1 MPAINFISTLEMQ
14 KTRVT
19 QKTKNWAN
27 ATSICNAP
35 LKTAMFWK
43 KNKYKTQ
50 FTISTP
56 IIKMLKKR
64 SNTNNNLSCKQHRT
78 HILDLSFRRNN
89 LKIGLSALSK
99 KPPWLLHDLKNFWN
113 FLPDFSRFSLTFQ
126 NINHI
131 SRFSRFSRLVW
142 TMNGLMIWGLDS
154 QSLAINFK
162 PLGGFK
168 IDSTFIL
175 LKSISSTRNSWRLNG
190 QSKLL
195 LRSDSAALI
204 LLNPIHKTRP

>member
-1 MPAINFISTLEMQ
+1 MQ
-14 KTRVT
+14 CSPENSYVV
-19 QKTKNWAN
+19 
-27 ATSICNAP
+27 
-35 LKTAMFWK
+35 K
-43 KNKYKTQ
+43 KKPKYKTQ
-50 FTISTP
+50 FTINTP

-64 SNTNNNLSCKQHRT
+64 SNINNNLSCKKHRT

-142 TMNGLMIWGLDS
+142 TMDMELLRFI
-154 QSLAINFK
+154 
-162 PLGGFK
+162 K
-168 IDSTFIL
+168 IDFMKETVQCILIWPFVMFIWKIFCWQETL
-175 LKSISSTRNSWRLNG
+175 
-190 QSKLL
+190 
-195 LRSDSAALI
+195 
-204 LLNPIHKTRP
+204 

>member
-1 MPAINFISTLEMQ
+1 MRHQYARQP
-14 KTRVT
+14 
-19 QKTKNWAN
+19 
-27 ATSICNAP
+27 
-35 LKTAMFWK
+35 WK
-43 KNKYKTQ
+43 QLCSEKKIKYKTQ
-50 FTISTP
+50 FTINTP

-64 SNTNNNLSCKQHRT
+64 SNINNNLSCKKHRT

>member
-1 MPAINFISTLEMQ
+1 MQ
-14 KTRVT
+14 CSPENSYVLK
-19 QKTKNWAN
+19 KKN
-27 ATSICNAP
+27 
-35 LKTAMFWK
+35 K

-50 FTISTP
+50 FTINTP

-64 SNTNNNLSCKQHRT
+64 SNINNNLSCKKHRT

-142 TMNGLMIWGLDS
+142 TMYEDFCPSFARIPSVSSEITPGRNGITNVPAS
-154 QSLAINFK
+154 YK
-162 PLGGFK
+162 HK
-168 IDSTFIL
+168 IKTWLYAYHLVYCSVLLFVKSR
-175 LKSISSTRNSWRLNG
+175 LKS
-190 QSKLL
+190 K
-195 LRSDSAALI
+195 
-204 LLNPIHKTRP
+204 